1 MALALRG
8 IVIGVGLLA
17 AVAIATYLFLVAE
30 LSWAY
35 GESADGRDPEMTG

>member
-1 MALALRG
+1 MAVALRG
-8 IVIGVGLLA
+8 VVLGVGLLA

-35 GESADGRDPEMTG
+35 GGSTDGRDPEMTG